1 MYGFN
6 YFKKDGFGSVL
17 HSALAK
23 QNHSLLDDG
32 SLLLTV
38 GSRSQHLSPKE
49 THSSFFEPKQI
60 TETLWF
66 PDIALKERKMGDV
79 EYSLSEEQNF
89 GNQFHLLMAETTNQ
103 DSLSSTLDG
112 LIKNGLIEINNRT
125 ALLEKAIAIFDSPA
139 FRKIYEGTIEV
150 LNEQSILIS
159 EDETKRP
166 DKVLIKENETIILD
180 FKTGLPKKSDHSQIQ
195 SYCAIFKEMGA
206 TNVKGYLF
214 YTFKN
219 ELIEVP

>member
-1 MYGFN
+1 M
-6 YFKKDGFGSVL
+6 
-17 HSALAK
+17 
-23 QNHSLLDDG
+23 
-32 SLLLTV
+32 
-38 GSRSQHLSPKE
+38 
-49 THSSFFEPKQI
+49 
-60 TETLWF
+60 
-66 PDIALKERKMGDV
+66 
-79 EYSLSEEQNF
+79 
-89 GNQFHLLMAETTNQ
+89 
-103 DSLSSTLDG
+103 
-112 LIKNGLIEINNRT
+112 IKNGLIEANNRT
-125 ALLEKAIAIFDSPA
+125 AFREKALAIFDSPA
-139 FRKIYEGTIEV
+139 FRKIYEGTMEV

-219 ELIEVP
+219 ELTEVS